1 MTTGLNRDADARG
14 RHAQRETGRSSPGIR
29 CPAELLRSSQRTR
42 GSPDGP
48 YAFPRYSFAC
58 RFLPAS
64 QKTTPAPKTAT
75 ATATSSHTPLD
86 DWLEAEAGVVGVQ
99 RPLNAAQIWP

>member
-1 MTTGLNRDADARG
+1 MPKRSAGNG
-14 RHAQRETGRSSPGIR
+14 HASPGIR
-29 CPAELLRSSQRTR
+29 CLAGLLQSSQRTR

-58 RFLPAS
+58 RFLPAC

-75 ATATSSHTPLD
+75 ATISHTPLD